1 VDERKTNEVDGRS
14 PAADGG
20 AGGITG
26 GEPASPV
33 PRPRARRGTRGGQR
47 RRAAKPAASAVEAA
61 STAMVEEGAGAAVK
75 RRRGPRRKKT
85 SAPDAGAS
93 SAPTQGAAEPGAG
106 APSGDEPADTAARR
120 TRRRRKS
127 PAEPGDTHATPGPAA
142 DEAAHPEPT
151 RRRRT
156 RRAKGETSGVPG
168 ATATETA
175 RAAGGVEEPGE
186 PPFAGDSTEETEA
199 ARKRRRRGARGGRR
213 VREREARRAAALAAT
228 EGVEQAVPPGGRPAD
243 AASVV
248 HEPGAV
254 AAGSAPAVDEGAA
267 PAKRRGRR
275 GGRRKGG
282 TTGVGAAAVAA
293 EGPVAPAE
301 RPSAAPVA
309 EVGPEGGTAP
319 PPAAAE
325 AAQPPTG
332 EPERKKA
339 RRGGRRGKRAG
350 AEAAPVTTETVAAP
364 ASATGAEPAP
374 AETAAP
380 AAAEDDKTE
389 KKARR
394 RDRRRPKAI
403 VRPESLTGADADAVA
418 GPALTTGRR
427 PEVTIEQPKRKTI
440 LVTEDPSELR
450 VALVEDGRLAEIYF
464 ERPEKRSYLGDIYR
478 GKVENVLS
486 GIDAAF
492 IDFGL
497 DKNGFLYVD
506 EVRTGEGDR
515 RGRRITDVLKPGQDV
530 VVQVMKD
537 PMGSKGA
544 RLTMH
549 LSLAGRYVVYV
560 PGGSGVGVSRRLGQG
575 ERDRLR
581 ELCKELRVKN
591 AGLIVRTA
599 AEGEGLEEL
608 RRDVQFLSRL
618 WSRLKKKAET
628 APIPGLVHKEVDIA
642 LEVTRDLFNESVE
655 SLIVDDPKRQKAI
668 VTFLEKVAP
677 ELVPRIRLH
686 TGAEPLFEAYG
697 IEPQISRA
705 LERRVPLPSGGNIVI
720 DHAEALT
727 VIDVN
732 SGRYTSGRG
741 LEDTILKTNLEAA
754 REVVR
759 QLRLR
764 DIGGIIIIDFI
775 DMSHVKNRETV
786 LATLEAEL
794 DTDRTKTYV
803 VELSPLG
810 LVEMTR
816 QNTTDGARGIL
827 TRSCPSCQGK
837 ARTLSEETVALT
849 VERRLRVQSRRSGAK
864 ACLVEVNAGVAE
876 RLTAGGRLKALE
888 KETKRRIFLEGSSG
902 VAVDAFRFL
911 AEGSVEQVQGQRI
924 PVREGQEVE
933 VELEFALTYSPRDA
947 VGYIDGYMVIVEGG
961 RAFLGQRRKVRIA
974 SASRTA
980 ASAVLTGGRGG
991 GGA

>member
-1 VDERKTNEVDGRS
+1 VDERKTNQRDGRS
-14 PAADGG
+14 PAVDGG
-20 AGGITG
+20 AGGDPAP
-26 GEPASPV
+26 PAS
-33 PRPRARRGTRGGQR
+33 RPRARRGARGGQR
-47 RRAAKPAASAVEAA
+47 RRGAKPVADGVETTSAATADVDAVTPA
-61 STAMVEEGAGAAVK
+61 K
-75 RRRGPRRKKT
+75 RRRAPRRKNAP
-85 SAPDAGAS
+85 APDAGGP
-93 SAPTQGAAEPGAG
+93 SAVTQSAAEADVATPPGI
-106 APSGDEPADTAARR
+106 EPVETPARR

-127 PAEPGDTHATPGPAA
+127 PVKAVQGPPVSVPAA
-142 DEAAHPEPT
+142 GEA
-151 RRRRT
+151 
-156 RRAKGETSGVPG
+156 
-168 ATATETA
+168 
-175 RAAGGVEEPGE
+175 EEHGRPLT
-186 PPFAGDSTEETEA
+186 AGDAAAEAEA

-213 VREREARRAAALAAT
+213 VRAREARRAAALAAT
-228 EGVEQAVPPGGRPAD
+228 EGVEGAIPPGGGPAD
-243 AASVV
+243 AANVIVGREAAPAS
-248 HEPGAV
+248 GAT
-254 AAGSAPAVDEGAA
+254 AVDENA
-267 PAKRRGRR
+267 PPAAKRHGRR
-275 GGRRKGG
+275 GSRRKGAATEDG
-282 TTGVGAAAVAA
+282 AASAVEGAGVPAAAVAPA
-293 EGPVAPAE
+293 AMATEEAPA
-301 RPSAAPVA
+301 PVKG
-309 EVGPEGGTAP
+309 VGPGPDETAAP
-319 PPAAAE
+319 PPA
-325 AAQPPTG
+325 
-332 EPERKKA
+332 
-339 RRGGRRGKRAG
+339 
-350 AEAAPVTTETVAAP
+350 
-364 ASATGAEPAP
+364 
-374 AETAAP
+374 
-380 AAAEDDKTE
+380 EDEKVE

-394 RDRRRPKAI
+394 RERRRPKAI

-418 GPALTTGRR
+418 GPALTTGLR
-427 PEVTIEQPKRKTI
+427 PEVTIEQPKRKMI

-478 GKVENVLS
+478 GKVENVLA

-506 EVRTGEGDR
+506 EVRTGESDR

-560 PGGSGVGVSRRLGQG
+560 PEGSGVGVSRRLGQG

-608 RRDVQFLSRL
+608 RRDVRFLSRL

-668 VTFLEKVAP
+668 VAFLEKVAP

-686 TGAEPLFEAYG
+686 TSAEPLFEAYG
-697 IEPQISRA
+697 IEEQISRA

-720 DHAEALT
+720 DHPEALT

-775 DMSHVKNRETV
+775 DMSRVKNRETV

-827 TRSCPSCQGK
+827 TRSCPNCQGK
-837 ARTLSEETVALT
+837 ARTLSEDTVALT

-876 RLTAGGRLKALE
+876 RLATGGRLKALE
-888 KETKRRIFLEGSSG
+888 KETGRRIFLEGSSS

-911 AEGSVEQVQGQRI
+911 AEGPVDQVQGQRI

-933 VELEFALTYSPRDA
+933 IELEFALTYSPRDA
-947 VGYIDGYMVIVEGG
+947 VGYVDGYMVIVEGG
-961 RAFLGQRRKVRIA
+961 RAFLGQRHKVRIA
-974 SASRTA
+974 SASRSG
-980 ASAVLTGGRGG
+980 ASAVLTGGGRGG
-991 GGA
+991 G